1 MAKQGHWQKMSD
13 DEGNEFEAWV
23 DGVLPPPSEGA
34 EQDSESLPEPA
45 DVEPTENA
53 NTQDPVSIFGD
64 VDREPAPQ
72 EQEFDLPSASE
83 DTPQPTQPDPS
94 FVPES
99 PTPPPEREPI
109 SPEFTPTPT
118 PTIGEFNLPSD
129 QRTPVVE
136 EPDNNSSVD
145 NDREK
150 QLLDAINQLI
160 NIQQVQERHLKDISD
175 QLEDG
180 VKILL

>member
-83 DTPQPTQPDPS
+83 DAPQPTPPAPS
-94 FVPES
+94 FVPDS

-109 SPEFTPTPT
+109 SPEFTPAPAPTGSVPDTPA
-118 PTIGEFNLPSD
+118 PSPD
-129 QRTPVVE
+129 SAPANESSSNTESE
-136 EPDNNSSVD
+136 ESAKEIV
-145 NDREK
+145 
-150 QLLDAINQLI
+150 
-160 NIQQVQERHLKDISD
+160 RHLAAI
-175 QLEDG
+175 EA
-180 VKILL
+180 ILLRHDSKLDTIAEALQDGITIQL